1 MANFLPGFFP
11 EQKIHAGH
19 ILPLTE
25 SVTGLSGIK
34 IQEEENMPTFQ
45 NRATLSVGDTVIN
58 SNVVQGEI
66 TEVLRITKTAIGG
79 QYVPGDTV
87 TYAVSVVNTG
97 TAAYTGLTLTD
108 NLGEYTFGT
117 GNRTPL
123 TYVEDSVLVY
133 VNGVLQAA
141 PTVNEPFSV
150 TGLTVPAGGNLLVL
164 YSAEVN
170 QFAPPAAGSTILNTV
185 TLTGAG
191 LSAPLTAEE
200 TIIAEDSPSLT
211 ITKAICPSVITENG
225 TVTYTFV
232 IQNTGNT
239 PVVTT
244 DNAVIT
250 DTFETTAAGL
260 EVTFNGEV
268 WTEGADYTYD
278 NATGLFT
285 TTGPITVPAATYTQ
299 DPETGEWT
307 LQPGVS
313 ELVITAMGVQIRA

>member
-1 MANFLPGFFP
+1 
-11 EQKIHAGH
+11 
-19 ILPLTE
+19 
-25 SVTGLSGIK
+25 
-34 IQEEENMPTFQ
+34 MPTFQ

-87 TYAVSVVNTG
+87 TYAVSVINTG
-97 TAAYTGLTLTD
+97 NAPYTGLTLTD
-108 NLGEYTFGT
+108 DLGEYTFGT

-123 TYVEDSVLVY
+123 TYVDGSVLVY

-141 PTVNEPFSV
+141 PAVTEPFV
-150 TGLTVPAGGNLLVL
+150 ITGLTVPAGGNLLVL

-185 TLTGAG
+185 TLTGGG
-191 LSAPLTAEE
+191 LTAPLTAEE
-200 TIIAEDSPSLT
+200 TITAEDSPSLT
-211 ITKAICPSVITENG
+211 ITKSLSPAVITENG

-239 PVVTT
+239 PVVAT
-244 DNAVIT
+244 DDAVIT
-250 DTFETTAAGL
+250 DIFETTATGL
-260 EVTFNGEV
+260 EVTFNGV
-268 WTEGADYTYD
+268 QWTEGEEYTYN

-307 LQPGVS
+307 LQPGVAV
-313 ELVITAMGVQIRA
+313 LVITASGVQIRA